1 MRLTHS
7 FKTAFQG
14 IAAHA
19 SRSLLTI
26 LGIVIGI
33 SAIMLIASTGKS
45 TEALIV
51 GELGGLGAET
61 IVVRPGREPKGPT
74 DFAQTLLSDSLKQ
87 RDLDALRDKNNVP
100 YALEVS
106 PEILV
111 PGSVSYAGETFRP
124 TILGFS
130 SEFMERAL
138 NLQIADGTGFTDR
151 DIRSK
156 AQVAVIGDRV
166 QKELFGNKRAVGEF
180 IQIKGRKFRVA
191 GVYAPRGQVVFFDV
205 DELVIVPYT
214 TAQTYLTGTK
224 HFNQIIVRAQDSALV
239 EQTVFDIQ
247 KTLRLMH
254 RIGDPEN
261 DDFNVQTQQ
270 GLVQQIS
277 TIISVFTLFL
287 SVVVAIALVVGG
299 IGIMNIMLVSVSERT
314 REIGLRKAVGATYRD
329 ILIQFLI
336 EAVLLTTVGGTLG
349 VAIGWAL
356 SLGSSYAISV
366 YLGSSVV
373 FAFPVKA
380 AFVGLTSAIV
390 VGLSFGLYPARQAAL
405 KSPIEALRYE

>member
-1 MRLTHS
+1 MRLAYS
-7 FKTAFQG
+7 FKTAFRG
-14 IAAHA
+14 IAART

-33 SAIMLIASTGKS
+33 AAIILIASTGKS

-87 RDLDALRDKNNVP
+87 RELDALRNKSNIP
-100 YALEVS
+100 YALEIS

-111 PGSVSYAGETFRP
+111 PGSVSYGGETFRP
-124 TILGFS
+124 TMVGFS
-130 SEFMERAL
+130 SEFMQRAL
-138 NLQIADGTGFTDR
+138 NLQLADGAGFTER
-151 DIRSK
+151 DVRSK

-166 QKELFGNKRAVGEF
+166 RRELFGNKQAVGEF
-180 IQIKGRKFRVA
+180 IQIKNRKFRVL

-224 HFNQIIVRAQDSALV
+224 HFNQIIVRAQSSALV
-239 EQTVFDIQ
+239 EQTVFDIKQ
-247 KTLRLMH
+247 TLRALH
-254 RIGDPEN
+254 RIDNPEN

-287 SVVVAIALVVGG
+287 SAVVAIALVVGG

-329 ILIQFLI
+329 ILMQFLI
-336 EAVLLTTVGGTLG
+336 EAVLLTAIGGIIG
-349 VAIGWAL
+349 IVIGWAL
-356 SLGSSYAISV
+356 SLGASYAISV
-366 YLGSSVV
+366 YLQSAVV
-373 FAFPVKA
+373 FAFPIKSA
-380 AFVGLTSAIV
+380 LLGFASAILVGLV
-390 VGLSFGLYPARQAAL
+390 FGLYPARQAAL

>member
-287 SVVVAIALVVGG
+287 SVVVAIA
-299 IGIMNIMLVSVSERT
+299 
-314 REIGLRKAVGATYRD
+314 VGATYRD

-336 EAVLLTTVGGTLG
+336 EAVLLTTVGGILG

>member
-191 GVYAPRGQVVFFDV
+191 GVYAPRGQVVFFDA
-205 DELVIVPYT
+205 DELEIVPYT

-314 REIGLRKAVGATYRD
+314 REIGLRKAVGAT
-329 ILIQFLI
+329 
-336 EAVLLTTVGGTLG
+336 
-349 VAIGWAL
+349 
-356 SLGSSYAISV
+356 
-366 YLGSSVV
+366 
-373 FAFPVKA
+373 
-380 AFVGLTSAIV
+380 
-390 VGLSFGLYPARQAAL
+390 
-405 KSPIEALRYE
+405 